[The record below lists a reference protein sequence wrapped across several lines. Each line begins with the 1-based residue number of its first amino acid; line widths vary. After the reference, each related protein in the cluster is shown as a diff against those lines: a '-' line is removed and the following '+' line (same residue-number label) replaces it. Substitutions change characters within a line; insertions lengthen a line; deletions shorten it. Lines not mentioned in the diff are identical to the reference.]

1 MSITG
6 VDGIVYGVEDMALCR
21 RFFAEWGLKEI
32 SEGRFETL
40 DGCEV
45 ILKPKDDAALAPAF
59 EEGSTLRE
67 GIWGVSDAAD
77 LAALENK
84 LVSAGVALT
93 KTADGISCIDPCGL
107 KISFRVSRRRKVNVA
122 GAASN
127 TIDQHRRINTPSPI
141 YQKAEPVNIGHYVL
155 FVPDVAPMQKFYTEL
170 LGFHISDSYPGTGLF
185 LRCTEEGGHHNLFLL
200 KSPTGKAG
208 INHVAFTVRDV
219 HEVIG
224 GGMAINR
231 HGWET
236 QLGPGRHPISSAFF
250 WYVKAP
256 CGGLVEY
263 YTDEDYLTGEW
274 QPREFEKKPE
284 IFAEWA
290 VTGGIDGE
298 TRRQKTAKV

>member
-21 RFFAEWGLKEI
+21 RFFTDWGLKEGA
-32 SEGRFETL
+32 EGRFETL
-40 DGCEV
+40 DGAEV
-45 ILKPKDDAALAPAF
+45 ILKTKDDPSLAPAF
-59 EEGSTLRE
+59 EPGSTLRE
-67 GIWGVSDAAD
+67 GIWGVSDAAT
-77 LAALENK
+77 LTGIEQTLK
-84 LVSAGVALT
+84 GAGVAIT
-93 KTADGISCIDPCGL
+93 KTPDGFSCIDPCGL
-107 KISFRVSRRRKVNVA
+107 RISFRVSRRRKVTVS
-122 GAASN
+122 GSPSN
-127 TIDQHRRINTPSPI
+127 TIDQHRRIDTPSPV
-141 YQKAEPVNIGHYVL
+141 YQRAEPVNIGHYVL
-155 FVPDVAPMQKFYTEL
+155 FVPDVAPMQDFYTRL

-185 LRCTEEGGHHNLFLL
+185 LRCNAEGGHHNFFLL

-224 GGMAINR
+224 GGMQINR
-231 HGWET
+231 QGWET

-263 YTDEDYLTGEW
+263 YTDEDYLTEKW

-298 TRRQKTAKV
+298 TRRQKAKA

>member
-21 RFFAEWGLKEI
+21 RFFVDWGLKEVA
-32 SEGRFETL
+32 EGHFETL
-40 DGCEV
+40 DGTEV
-45 ILKPKDDAALAPAF
+45 ILKPKNDAALAPAF
-59 EEGSTLRE
+59 EPGSTLRE
-67 GIWGVSDAAD
+67 GIWGVSDAAG
-77 LAALENK
+77 LEKIGQK
-84 LVSAGVALT
+84 LKIAGMAISESR
-93 KTADGISCIDPCGL
+93 DGLSCIDPCGL
-107 KISFRVSRRRKVNVA
+107 KVSFRVSRRRKVAVT
-122 GAASN
+122 GAPNN
-127 TIDQHRRINTPSPI
+127 TIDQHRRIDTPSPI
-141 YQKAEPVNIGHYVL
+141 YQRAEPVNIGHFVL
-155 FVPDVAPMQKFYTEL
+155 FVPEVEPMQRFYTDV

-185 LRCTEEGGHHNLFLL
+185 LRCNAQGGHHNLFLL

-224 GGMAINR
+224 GGMQINR
-231 HGWET
+231 QGWET

-250 WYVKAP
+250 WYVKNPA
-256 CGGLVEY
+256 GGLAEY
-263 YTDEDYLTGEW
+263 YTDEDYLTEKW

-298 TRRQKTAKV
+298 TRRQKVKA

>member
-21 RFFAEWGLKEI
+21 RFFRNWGLKEI
-32 SEGRFETL
+32 AEGRFETL
-40 DGCEV
+40 DGTEV
-45 ILKPKDDAALAPAF
+45 ILRPKDDPVLAPAF
-59 EEGSTLRE
+59 EAGSTLRE
-67 GIWGVSDAAD
+67 GIWGVGDAAA
-77 LAALENK
+77 LAQIGQKLKAAGMAVSESKDAL
-84 LVSAGVALT
+84 
-93 KTADGISCIDPCGL
+93 SCIDPSGL
-107 KISFRVSRRRKVNVA
+107 KTSFRVSRRRKVAVT
-122 GAASN
+122 GAPSN
-127 TIDQHRRINTPSPI
+127 TIDQHRRIDTPSPI
-141 YQKAEPVNIGHYVL
+141 YQQAEPVNIGHYVL
-155 FVPDVAPMQKFYTEL
+155 FVPEVEPMQRFYTDV

-185 LRCTEEGGHHNLFLL
+185 LRCSAQGGHHNLFLL

-224 GGMAINR
+224 GGMQINR
-231 HGWET
+231 QGWET

-250 WYVKAP
+250 WYVKNPA
-256 CGGLVEY
+256 GGLAEY
-263 YTDEDYLTGEW
+263 YTDEDYLTEKW

-298 TRRQKTAKV
+298 TRRQKIKA